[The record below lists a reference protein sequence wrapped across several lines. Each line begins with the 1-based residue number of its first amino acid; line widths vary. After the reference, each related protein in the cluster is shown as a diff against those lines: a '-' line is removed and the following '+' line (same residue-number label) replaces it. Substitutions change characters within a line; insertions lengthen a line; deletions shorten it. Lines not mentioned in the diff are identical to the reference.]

1 MSTKQVYLDVCILCR
16 PFDDQQQGRVRLET
30 AAFDLILSQVEASA
44 LHLIVSPVHQAE
56 IGAIYD
62 AEMRQQLLML
72 LDRLGNQP
80 DYDFSTVRQRAEMLA
95 DKGMGVADAAHVAF
109 AEAAHADFVTVDD
122 RLLRQCL
129 RLNVTVWCGTP
140 LAYCDK
146 ENLR

>member
-30 AAFDLILSQVEASA
+30 VALDLILAQVEAST

-56 IGAIYD
+56 ISVIYN

-72 LDRLGNQP
+72 LDKLGNQP
-80 DYDFSTVRQRAEMLA
+80 DYDFPTVRQRAEILT

-109 AEAAHADFVTVDD
+109 AEAAHADFITVDD

-129 RLNVTVWCGTP
+129 RLDVTVWYGTP

-146 ENLR
+146 ESLQ